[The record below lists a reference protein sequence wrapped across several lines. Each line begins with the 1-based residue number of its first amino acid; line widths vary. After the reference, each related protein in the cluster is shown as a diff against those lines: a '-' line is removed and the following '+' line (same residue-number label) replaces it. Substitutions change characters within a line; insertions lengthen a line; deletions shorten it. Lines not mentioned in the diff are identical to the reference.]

1 MPSGGDHGGA
11 GRPSSPA
18 RLDSTGRSAFTR
30 AKKQVIS
37 DLQIIEDDYH
47 KWLTIASDAAKEG
60 NVRVALTLLELTR
73 KLIGELN
80 EPEIGMFGSLRQKWE
95 ERRTVEVVTPL
106 VEEVGAEDRET
117 SG

>member
-18 RLDSTGRSAFTR
+18 RLDSTGRSALTR
-30 AKKQVIS
+30 TKKQVIS
-37 DLQIIEDDYH
+37 DLQIIEDDYR

-60 NVRVALTLLELTR
+60 NVKVALTLLEYTR

-80 EPEIGMFGSLRQKWE
+80 EPDIGAFGTLREKWTQ
-95 ERRTVEVVTPL
+95 ERSIEVVTQ
-106 VEEVGAEDRET
+106 VEPDPSAED
-117 SG
+117 